1 MQEFGYYT
9 LFGAGEN
16 KGNHC
21 EATVIIKQT
30 FRNSTYSEA
39 DFTPH
44 TMSIISINGIEN
56 REGGLQSF
64 NVGPPN
70 ID

>member
-1 MQEFGYYT
+1 MQEFAYYT

-16 KGNHC
+16 KGNHW
-21 EATVIIKQT
+21 EATVIIEQT

-44 TMSIISINGIEN
+44 AMSIISINGIEN
-56 REGGLQSF
+56 REG
-64 NVGPPN
+64 
-70 ID
+70 